1 MRIVRSIDNY
11 EAGADLLLSIGV
23 FDGVHVGHRTVLS
36 RLQALR
42 KPGSIVGV
50 LTFEG
55 HPQEFLRPKLA
66 PKCLTTLDEKIN
78 LLAQCGLDLLFLLPF
93 DERIQS
99 IPAETFLTDVL
110 LARLRTRA
118 LIVGDQWRFGK
129 GREGDV
135 ALARRAL
142 ADHNCIFEAAPLL
155 EREGE
160 RVSSSRIRALIGE
173 TRFAQADALLGS
185 PYQLRGIVVPGD
197 GRGHELGYP
206 TANLA
211 ISPQKIIP
219 PEGVYATVAHHEGS
233 AHLSVTSIG
242 DKPTFG
248 GREVTVESYLPG
260 FERSIYGDQLALS
273 KWRFIRKQERFDSAA
288 ALIAQISRDV
298 RVATDL

>member
-1 MRIVRSIDNY
+1 MRIVRSIDSY

-36 RLQALR
+36 RLQTLR

-55 HPQEFLRPKLA
+55 HPQAFLRPEQA

-78 LLAQCGLDLLFLLPF
+78 LLAQCGLDVLFLLPF
-93 DERIQS
+93 DERIQG
-99 IPAETFLTDVL
+99 IPAETFLLDVL
-110 LARLRTRA
+110 LRRLRTRA

-129 GREGDV
+129 GREGDA
-135 ALARRAL
+135 ALARRVL
-142 ADHNCIFEAAPLL
+142 ANHDCFFEAAPLI
-155 EREGE
+155 ERDGE
-160 RVSSSRIRALIGE
+160 RVSSSRIRSLIAE
-173 TRFAQADALLGS
+173 MRFAQADALLGS
-185 PYQLRGIVVPGD
+185 PYQVRGAVVLGD

-211 ISPQKIIP
+211 IAPEKLIP
-219 PEGVYATVAHHEGS
+219 PEGVYATVAHHQGS

-248 GREVTVESYLPG
+248 GREITVESYLPG
-260 FERSIYGDQLALS
+260 FDCSIYGDQLALS
-273 KWRFIRKQERFDSAA
+273 KWRFIRKQERFADAA
-288 ALIAQISRDV
+288 ALIDQISRDV